1 MECYTVSNIDKM
13 LGFSEGFSAPNED
26 VLNKSIKTK
35 WLGENYED
43 RIWKDKGKLL
53 EALDTILLQG
63 IAQGQNPRKIAQ
75 EMVNKYGSNYKNCE
89 RLARTEFIHIQNQAT
104 FQSYKN
110 HNIKRYQYLA
120 DLSERTCEKCGKLDG
135 RDYALSEK
143 IEGVNYPVM
152 HPNCRCTTIPY
163 FEKDEIDLMF
173 EESTRIAY
181 DEDRKIYE
189 VPASMTY
196 EEWKKTISD
205 NSISKNNEY
214 EIIFKKKTKDEINK
228 GWKYDWKNSNPHYV
242 DSLFEENG
250 YKKYEYTENC
260 QRCAIVY
267 EYRRR
272 GYNVEA
278 LPKLKNDV
286 LSYHFTDEIWK
297 NEDGSNVKY
306 KRVVARTRQKIIDNL
321 TQELLEYDVGS
332 RFELKCTWSVGGGHA
347 FNAEI
352 VEDYGRKKVKF
363 IDAQTGSGVETSLS
377 SNLNTIDGIQYL
389 YLLHC

>member
-1 MECYTVSNIDKM
+1 MDNEEYWTWRLEKETRKNTIELLKTMSQLYKDSMKNIKKEIESFYGRYAENNNLTLQDVNKRLNPKELKSFKEELKQYYDEIDKLARDNKGKVSVEKLKQYKEELRLQSAKAYISRLEGVKSNIKNTIVNLALNQEIEFTNKMKEVFENALLKSSFEIDKT
-13 LGFSEGFSAPNED
+13 LGFSVGFDSPDDELLSKA
-26 VLNKSIKTK
+26 IKTK

-89 RLARTEFIHIQNQAT
+89 RLARTEFVHLQNQAT

-143 IEGVNYPVM
+143 IEGINYPVM

-181 DEDRKIYE
+181 DEDRNIYE
-189 VPASMTY
+189 VPSSMTY
-196 EEWKKTISD
+196 EEWK
-205 NSISKNNEY
+205 
-214 EIIFKKKTKDEINK
+214 NK
-228 GWKYDWKNSNPHYV
+228 F
-242 DSLFEENG
+242 L
-250 YKKYEYTENC
+250 
-260 QRCAIVY
+260 
-267 EYRRR
+267 
-272 GYNVEA
+272 
-278 LPKLKNDV
+278 
-286 LSYHFTDEIWK
+286 
-297 NEDGSNVKY
+297 
-306 KRVVARTRQKIIDNL
+306 
-321 TQELLEYDVGS
+321 
-332 RFELKCTWSVGGGHA
+332 
-347 FNAEI
+347 
-352 VEDYGRKKVKF
+352 
-363 IDAQTGSGVETSLS
+363 
-377 SNLNTIDGIQYL
+377 
-389 YLLHC
+389 